1 LADPPAHDAA
11 LPRGFR
17 GVPRDPRC
25 LAGAALGRGR
35 CQPCGRHARHRVQ
48 ARGWQGGAGPG
59 PRRRDRWHHHRAFR
73 RTRGRRPAG
82 HRRARRA
89 MSAAVPIIETR
100 ALGKVYSAGTEAEVV
115 ALKDV
120 DLRIERGAFVAI
132 MGPSGSGKST
142 LMNLIGCLD
151 TPSTGSYHC
160 DGVDVSTLDAEELA
174 VLRREKIGFVFQGF
188 HLLPRMSALE
198 NVAMPLGYARV
209 PPAERERMATEVLE
223 AVGLGGRTGHRP
235 NELSGGQQQR
245 VAIARALVNRP
256 PLLLA
261 DEPTGALDSKTGEEI
276 LALFK
281 RLRDEGHTVVLI
293 THDAEVAAHA
303 DRTYVIRDGELHPEH
318 AEPAP

>member
-1 LADPPAHDAA
+1 
-11 LPRGFR
+11 
-17 GVPRDPRC
+17 
-25 LAGAALGRGR
+25 
-35 CQPCGRHARHRVQ
+35 
-48 ARGWQGGAGPG
+48 
-59 PRRRDRWHHHRAFR
+59 
-73 RTRGRRPAG
+73 
-82 HRRARRA
+82 
-89 MSAAVPIIETR
+89 MPIIETR

-115 ALKDV
+115 ALKGV
-120 DLRIERGAFVAI
+120 DLRIEHGAFVAI

-142 LMNLIGCLD
+142 LMNLIGGLD
-151 TPSTGSYHC
+151 TPGSGSYFC

-188 HLLPRMSALE
+188 HLLPRMTALE
-198 NVAMPLGYARV
+198 NVAMPLSYARV
-209 PPAERERMATEVLE
+209 PPAERLRMAEEVLD

-245 VAIARALVNRP
+245 VAIARALVNKP

-303 DRTYVIRDGELHPEH
+303 DRTYVMRDGELHPEH
-318 AEPAP
+318 PETAA